1 MITAVIFLLHFIFG
15 FSTGFVGAIMPAL
28 IGAFEL
34 NMVQGSYILGMINAA
49 ALTSVLILFFFGD
62 RINKFLVIGVALL
75 MFTLSLWA
83 ASFAPTYGL
92 LLAVFF
98 LFGFGIKTFDTM
110 NNAVIS
116 DLHEEKRGL
125 LLNLMHA
132 GFSVGA
138 ILSPQYVLLLE
149 ENGYSWTSAFYFF
162 GAGSLAVLL
171 LYLAVVSFNRRRV
184 RRGAEKAENAPAETK
199 SISAV
204 LALTKSGKLWFLTLV
219 FFSVFGVISLVNTWL
234 VYHFE
239 VGIGSSN
246 TIAKWAVTAF
256 WVGVLLSRTAVAP
269 VAIKLGSLPFIAVS
283 SVVAGVFVG
292 ATLLVGEPYFIVAGI
307 FVTGLVSGQINPF
320 IIANSVAIF
329 PDRSAA
335 VSAFLFLVAYISQIF
350 FPWFSGLLGEAFNST
365 VTMMVIPVSFLLVS
379 VFTFLV
385 IYMNRRENRSLA

>member
-98 LFGFGIKTFDTM
+98 LFGLGIKTFDTM